1 MNTNTSL
8 KGSLK
13 LKSAVAAIFALIGTG
28 SALAADF
35 GTPFVRAEANYT
47 DTGYTGNYGHGY
59 KFGPGI
65 TAGTIIAN
73 HHEFSISSSITNW
86 TGATTS
92 TPGIISTQTEIEQIP
107 LLLNYRYHMPLDTK
121 GQFTVFAGPT
131 IGLIHEK
138 MTYHN
143 ADLGTLLTVDPTLVG
158 DSSDTAWKTAFG
170 GTIGIS
176 IKLNSHWS
184 VDATAQILKTSQS
197 NYAFYTKR
205 AGQDEDFTKATT
217 RPSFTLSANYSW

>member
-1 MNTNTSL
+1 MTTNTSL

-35 GTPFVRAEANYT
+35 GTPFVRAEATYT

-59 KFGPGI
+59 KFGPSI
-65 TAGTIIAN
+65 TAGTIISN
-73 HHEFSISSSITNW
+73 HHEFSISSSITKW

-92 TPGIISTQTEIEQIP
+92 TPGIISTNTDIEQIP
-107 LLLNYRYHMPLDTK
+107 LLLNYRYHLPLDAK
-121 GQFTVFAGPT
+121 GKFTVFAGPT

-143 ADLGTLLTVDPTLVG
+143 RDLGTLSIVDPTLVG

-170 GTIGIS
+170 GTFGVSAKIS
-176 IKLNSHWS
+176 NHWS
-184 VDATAQILKTSQS
+184 IDASAQLLHTSKS
-197 NYAFYTKR
+197 DYAFFTKR
-205 AGQDEDFTKATT
+205 PSQDTDFTKATT
-217 RPSFTLSANYSW
+217 RPSFTLSANYAW